1 MINSIGSVDTSSLM
15 SQMAAKMFKRLDTN
29 EDGGIDKT
37 ELQAMLDK
45 GKKQGP
51 SVDEIFEKMDT
62 NKDGKIDE
70 EEHTKALEQR
80 RTEMDQM
87 RAQMQGRMVSAEDS
101 SERASEMFAKL
112 DTNSDGGI
120 DKTEMQA
127 MVDQG
132 GGRGPSV
139 DEIFE
144 KLDTNGDGKIDE
156 EENAE
161 ALKNAPPPPPPE
173 MSDNSENSGDAIT
186 ALIQALS
193 RSDDDES
200 SSLVS
205 KLADTLLE
213 HLDADGNGNIDKDE
227 LVSSLKEAFQQS
239 YTQEGS
245 LSANLNLSGTLLNA
259 MA

>member
-62 NKDGKIDE
+62 NKDGD
-70 EEHTKALEQR
+70 
-80 RTEMDQM
+80 
-87 RAQMQGRMVSAEDS
+87 
-101 SERASEMFAKL
+101 
-112 DTNSDGGI
+112 I